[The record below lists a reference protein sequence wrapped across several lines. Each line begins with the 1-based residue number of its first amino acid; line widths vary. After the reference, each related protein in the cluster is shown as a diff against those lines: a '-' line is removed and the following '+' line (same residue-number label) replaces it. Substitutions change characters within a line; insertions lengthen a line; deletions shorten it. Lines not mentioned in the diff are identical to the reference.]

1 MRALEYKFA
10 PNENYEDLSCGR
22 VIYHR
27 TGFSNFPVRLAS
39 EIFMR
44 CFELIRESHKQV
56 SIYDPCCGG
65 GYLLTVLGFLHQ
77 DQIMSIYGSDISLDA
92 TQLAERNLSLLTT
105 EGLLKRK
112 EQLEGIYSSYHKE
125 SHLDAIKSV
134 SNLLGCTREKMKY
147 HVFNRDVLSS
157 KPTPIKLVVDII
169 ITDVPYGDL
178 VSWSNAATVENRS
191 HIDKMLDQLL
201 ENLSDDGIVAISS
214 DKRQKISN
222 SNYKRIKKF
231 QVGKRKIEILRK
243 AQSYRE

>member
-1 MRALEYKFA
+1 MVKVLEYKFA
-10 PNENYEDLSCGR
+10 SNENYEDLSCGR

-44 CFELIRESHKQV
+44 CFELIGEPNRKV

-77 DQIMSIYGSDISLDA
+77 DQIMSIYGSDISPDA
-92 TQLAERNLSLLTT
+92 TQLAESNLNLLTT

-112 EQLEGIYSSYHKE
+112 EQLEAIYGSYHKE
-125 SHLDAIKSV
+125 SHLNAIKSA
-134 SNLLGCTREKMKY
+134 SNLLGYTREKIECY
-147 HVFNRDVLSS
+147 VFNRDILSS
-157 KPTPIKLVVDII
+157 KNSTSIKPVVDII

-178 VSWSNAATVENRS
+178 VSWSNETTAENEGN
-191 HIDKMLDQLL
+191 INKMLNHLL
-201 ENLSDDGIVAISS
+201 ENLNDDGIVAISS

-222 SNYKRIKKF
+222 LNYKRIKKF
-231 QVGKRKIEILRK
+231 QVGKRKVEILRK
-243 AQSYRE
+243 V